1 MMYIR
6 SDIALKCIND
16 LSQTTPGTEY
26 IACKVKIGNS
36 RSTVVDVYR
45 PPSLKRS
52 QWKVELSNL
61 FEMATSRTE
70 TFILGDFNCD
80 MLDPDKPQRD
90 RRCCLDLLDIFHLKN
105 LITVSTR
112 VTTTSESL
120 IDLVLTNNKRSLK
133 TWCCGCSNQ
142 RSLTDLHLST
152 DLSFNKSLFQ
162 DSEKL

>member
-26 IACKVKIGNS
+26 IACKVKIGKS
-36 RSTVVDVYR
+36 WSTVVDVYR

-61 FEMATSRTE
+61 FEMATSTTD

-80 MLDPDKPQRD
+80 MLDPDKPQGMD
-90 RRCCLDLLDIFHLKN
+90 DA
-105 LITVSTR
+105 VS
-112 VTTTSESL
+112 
-120 IDLVLTNNKRSLK
+120 IY
-133 TWCCGCSNQ
+133 WIY
-142 RSLTDLHLST
+142 
-152 DLSFNKSLFQ
+152 FI
-162 DSEKL
+162 